1 MIINVM
7 PCPVFF
13 TPVLSERE
21 NQPLNLENKTAN
33 VKNGGGNDHVWPVH
47 RTSIFSFSRYPSA
60 LARCRIV
67 EKKFKTSVDRLDYLV
82 ISAYYTYFNLQD
94 HINIMNSAASP

>member
-13 TPVLSERE
+13 SPVFSECE
-21 NQPLNLENKTAN
+21 NQPFNLENKTAN
-33 VKNGGGNDHVWPVH
+33 VKNGGEMITCSLFTEPL
-47 RTSIFSFSRYPSA
+47 FSRFRFPSA

-67 EKKFKTSVDRLDYLV
+67 EKKRIKTSVDRLDYLV
-82 ISAYYTYFNLQD
+82 ISATICTLIYKIISTL
-94 HINIMNSAASP
+94 